1 MIDQFILYDQALLTW
16 VTDTLPPLLKGRTT
30 QVLIAVSRKAFAEVT
45 TLKVVDN
52 NTVTLPRISV
62 TRLSHRSDPKRFNSN
77 RIRRLGWTDSTLQTR
92 LRSGKYPAPIVIPY
106 QIDLWTKYSSE
117 MNVWEQKILF
127 DLASQYIYLTI
138 RPDDVWGDKQY
149 ILMMGGDIT
158 DNSDLDP
165 GEGNGPIRKT
175 FTLNAECW
183 LFDQALAST
192 AIIKRLEGQLRD
204 IDTLELFDTLY
215 VPPVEVIGVGTGAQ
229 VTFGPIT
236 LNRFPVLKNLVVINT
251 LIGGVTSIVYD
262 NGSGVLTGS
271 TASGTIDYVTGEVNI
286 TYTLAPDIGEDITV
300 TYFTDQT

>member
-1 MIDQFILYDQALLTW
+1 
-16 VTDTLPPLLKGRTT
+16 
-30 QVLIAVSRKAFAEVT
+30 
-45 TLKVVDN
+45 
-52 NTVTLPRISV
+52 
-62 TRLSHRSDPKRFNSN
+62 
-77 RIRRLGWTDSTLQTR
+77 
-92 LRSGKYPAPIVIPY
+92 
-106 QIDLWTKYSSE
+106 
-117 MNVWEQKILF
+117 
-127 DLASQYIYLTI
+127 
-138 RPDDVWGDKQY
+138 
-149 ILMMGGDIT
+149 MGGDIT